1 MKTQVCY
8 DPNNPSRAVTE
19 EQSVG
24 ACGLMLAAK
33 RPVAPPTSSEGV
45 QNKRSK
51 AGNDAATSTSI
62 TSLIESEPASD
73 SPARQL
79 LPSIY
84 LLRVEESFPALHVAL
99 PAAAAVGLRLR
110 SGVVPAVWSRWHVS
124 RTTSDAQGS
133 ITRAARAMPW
143 QHAFSAGRRSH
154 DSAELWTSEADLTM
168 AHDVWVRVI
177 TLTLTRSHCIARP
190 SHAVA
195 TLITAPSSLLPTD
208 RIESGTFCGTG

>member
-1 MKTQVCY
+1 MELGSCATCAQEPDLPRARTTDVRLC
-8 DPNNPSRAVTE
+8 PRSRGR
-19 EQSVG
+19 G
-24 ACGLMLAAK
+24 ARGR
-33 RPVAPPTSSEGV
+33 RPQGYSFTVNFTYG
-45 QNKRSK
+45 
-51 AGNDAATSTSI
+51 T
-62 TSLIESEPASD
+62 
-73 SPARQL
+73 
-79 LPSIY
+79 IY

-154 DSAELWTSEADLTM
+154 DSAELWTIEADLTM
-168 AHDVWVRVI
+168 AHDIWVRVI

>member
-1 MKTQVCY
+1 MRRNLDLWQR
-8 DPNNPSRAVTE
+8 SRRRPRRR
-19 EQSVG
+19 
-24 ACGLMLAAK
+24 AAAIA
-33 RPVAPPTSSEGV
+33 PVAAVALLTP
-45 QNKRSK
+45 
-51 AGNDAATSTSI
+51 
-62 TSLIESEPASD
+62 SD
-73 SPARQL
+73 RAFHQL
-79 LPSIY
+79 SHLCFNTY
-84 LLRVEESFPALHVAL
+84 LLRVEESFPTLLGQGYGLLVAL

-110 SGVVPAVWSRWHVS
+110 SGVVPAVCSRWHVS

-133 ITRAARAMPW
+133 ITRAARAMSW

-154 DSAELWTSEADLTM
+154 GSAELWTSEADLTM

-208 RIESGTFCGTG
+208 RIESGTFRGTG

>member
-1 MKTQVCY
+1 M
-8 DPNNPSRAVTE
+8 RVT
-19 EQSVG
+19 
-24 ACGLMLAAK
+24 LDLLK
-33 RPVAPPTSSEGV
+33 RTTGTK
-45 QNKRSK
+45 QNH
-51 AGNDAATSTSI
+51 
-62 TSLIESEPASD
+62 
-73 SPARQL
+73 
-79 LPSIY
+79 Y

-110 SGVVPAVWSRWHVS
+110 SGVAPAVWSRWHVS
-124 RTTSDAQGS
+124 RTTSGAQGS
-133 ITRAARAMPW
+133 ITQAARAMPW

>member
-1 MKTQVCY
+1 MRETAALDRGLIIPRSRRNSQSA
-8 DPNNPSRAVTE
+8 PSSRY
-19 EQSVG
+19 
-24 ACGLMLAAK
+24 
-33 RPVAPPTSSEGV
+33 
-45 QNKRSK
+45 
-51 AGNDAATSTSI
+51 
-62 TSLIESEPASD
+62 
-73 SPARQL
+73 
-79 LPSIY
+79 Y
-84 LLRVEESFPALHVAL
+84 LLRVEESFPTLQVAL

-110 SGVVPAVWSRWHVS
+110 SGVVTAVCSRWHVS

-133 ITRAARAMPW
+133 ITRAARAMSW

-154 DSAELWTSEADLTM
+154 GSAELWTSEADLTM

-208 RIESGTFCGTG
+208 RIKSGTFRGTG